1 MAAAAR
7 LQSLGDVHHA
17 GRSSYSDSGPP
28 GGPHLGPARRRSS
41 IAGHPGAVAYSSGTA
56 ECGVRSAECGMRNHG
71 FWVGLVLAP
80 SPLLRIP
87 HSAFAICRY
96 SLSTPTTAVWF

>member
-28 GGPHLGPARRRSS
+28 GGPHLGPARRVSS
-41 IAGHPGAVAYSSGTA
+41 IAGHPGAVAYPGGTA
-56 ECGVRSAECGMRNHG
+56 ECGVRSAECGITRIARH
-71 FWVGLVLAP
+71 A
-80 SPLLRIP
+80 LRHASSLFRTP
-87 HSAFAICRY
+87 HSALRIRHLSLLSIY
-96 SLSTPTTAVWF
+96 SYYGGLV